1 MSRLKVLILIA
12 LFGVISFGYFSYA
25 QAMPRNPMSIVHRDI
40 ATTVFMAGS
49 PAGIYDQGISNQSS
63 AWYANWAK
71 HMGGIDDGQTLQLV
85 RPGLD
90 NLYYFALPCADF
102 DDTGLLLSNVEASPW
117 AATKNQSAFK
127 NRWIKIWNEQSFV
140 YAQWEDVGPLYTD
153 DCKTYVFG
161 ADRPRQEKTRAVAS
175 ALDLSPAAFKT
186 LNQGIADGVIL
197 TNWQFVSAISV
208 PDGPWRQNI
217 TTSGPDWSS

>member
-1 MSRLKVLILIA
+1 MRRNRYAVALIA
-12 LFGVISFGYFSYA
+12 MGLIGLYIASSQSQSPQDPA
-25 QAMPRNPMSIVHRDI
+25 EIVHRNI
-40 ATTVFMAGS
+40 ATTTFMAGA
-49 PAGIYDQGISNQSS
+49 PAGPYDQAISNQSS
-63 AWYANWAK
+63 AWYADWAA

-117 AATKNQSAFK
+117 AATNNQSAFK
-127 NRWIKIWNEQSFV
+127 NRWIKVWNRQAFV

-153 DCKTYVFG
+153 DCESYVFG
-161 ADRPRQEKTRAVAS
+161 SGRPRQEKTHAVAS
-175 ALDLSPAAFKT
+175 ALDLSPAAFQT
-186 LNQGIADGVIL
+186 LNSGIADGVIR
-197 TNWQFVSAISV
+197 TNWQFVPAASV

-217 TTSGPDWSS
+217 TTSDPDW